1 MGFFRRRGFSIL
13 RIILFIAIAG
23 ISIYL
28 LLRGLINDN
37 IIN

>member
-1 MGFFRRRGFSIL
+1 MGFFKRRGFSIL
-13 RIILFIAIAG
+13 KIILFVVIAG

-28 LLRGLINDN
+28 LLRGLINHN